1 MTYYMIFF
9 FYFMGIRC
17 ILALFGSGMIIAMAC
32 CHRMWAMDGIQVPT
46 ISAAQFA
53 YEERLTADAFNIPPS
68 EIAHHLSP
76 EEYSLVYN
84 QMINDSFYTDDLNNL
99 FESLEGR
106 NENINILNGANRMI
120 YIEE

>member
-1 MTYYMIFF
+1 MIFF

-17 ILALFGSGMIIAMAC
+17 ILALVGSSMIIAMVGS
-32 CHRMWAMDGIQVPT
+32 HNMRAMDGIQVPT
-46 ISAAQFA
+46 ISAVQLA